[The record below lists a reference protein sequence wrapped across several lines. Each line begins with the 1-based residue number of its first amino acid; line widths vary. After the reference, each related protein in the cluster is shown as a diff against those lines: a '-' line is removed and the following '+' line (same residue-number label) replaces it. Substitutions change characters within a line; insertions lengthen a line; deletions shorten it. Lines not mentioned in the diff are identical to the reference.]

1 MKTRMRV
8 GVGIGAAVGVCVVG
22 LVATACR
29 REAVEPPGAAGWTPP
44 VSPDAS
50 LSQQTAPEAARHL
63 LQFLQAHL
71 QAVAHGRDE
80 LAASFRDRAA
90 RDLAA
95 RADLLARYRS
105 VAGRFAAPDEEA
117 LRRIVES
124 WAAVIAYYAGGLA
137 LDDLRPGP
145 ISGDLARTVVDVPAH
160 GPRGDALIRVACLRG
175 DDDRWRIAGIE
186 FVPPASPPATAPA
199 ATTSSV
205 TASTGREPGR

>member
-1 MKTRMRV
+1 MR
-8 GVGIGAAVGVCVVG
+8 GRVGIGAAVCVSVAGV
-22 LVATACR
+22 LATACR
-29 REAVEPPGAAGWTPP
+29 REAAERPSVAGWTPP
-44 VSPDAS
+44 VSPDAP

-71 QAVAHGRDE
+71 QAVAHGRED
-80 LAASFRDRAA
+80 LAASFRDRVV

-105 VAGRFAAPDEEA
+105 VAGRFAAPDEEG

-124 WAAVIAYYAGGLA
+124 WAAVIAYYADGLV

-175 DDDRWRIAGIE
+175 EDDRWRIAGIE
-186 FVPPASPPATAPA
+186 FVPPASPSTTAPA
-199 ATTSSV
+199 APTPPTT
-205 TASTGREPGR
+205 APTGPAPGR